1 MLSKQKK
8 KKNSSKY
15 DIPKEINTVEYL
27 TPHIELMFFLPQTRH
42 QKAWITTTL
51 IK

>member
-1 MLSKQKK
+1 MLSKPKK
-8 KKNSSKY
+8 KKKSSKY
-15 DIPKEINTVEYL
+15 EIPKEINTVENL
-27 TPHIELMFFLPQTRH
+27 TPHRH

>member
-8 KKNSSKY
+8 KKSSKY
-15 DIPKEINTVEYL
+15 EILKEINTVENL
-27 TPHIELMFFLPQTRH
+27 TPHIELVFFLPQTRH